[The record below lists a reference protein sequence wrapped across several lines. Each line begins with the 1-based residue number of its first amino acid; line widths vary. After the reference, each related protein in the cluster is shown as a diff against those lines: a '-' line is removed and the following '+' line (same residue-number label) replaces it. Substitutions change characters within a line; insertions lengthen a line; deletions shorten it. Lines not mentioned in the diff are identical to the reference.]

1 MSWKDLLVKAKL
13 IESDAD
19 TPAPDMAPF
28 RSGKDELS
36 ELELSAPPPTPT
48 SPDGV
53 PPDIEEGTPL
63 EDIYASSGV
72 PATPYPAERLLKV
85 LDGLRAMDATHQ
97 RAAVAA
103 MDAADDSWSLEG
115 VLADAAGKVVALKS
129 HLGKLSAT
137 VAAAHAKE
145 ERERANLAKE
155 YEALCT
161 TINQQ
166 MAELQEALRLAT
178 ADNANAIKA
187 LESHTRDTVSASQR
201 EQLRIQVEIDRLD
214 SLSQQLGSPKN
225 P

>member
-36 ELELSAPPPTPT
+36 ELELSAPAPTPT
-48 SPDGV
+48 SPAGL

-103 MDAADDSWSLEG
+103 MDAADDTWSLEG

-129 HLGKLSAT
+129 HLGKLSET
-137 VAAAHAKE
+137 VTAAHAKE
-145 ERERANLAKE
+145 EFERANLAKE

>member
-19 TPAPDMAPF
+19 TPAPDVAPF

-36 ELELSAPPPTPT
+36 ELELSAPAPTPT
-48 SPDGV
+48 SPDGL

-103 MDAADDSWSLEG
+103 MDAADDTWSLEG
-115 VLADAAGKVVALKS
+115 VLADAAGKVVALRS
-129 HLGKLSAT
+129 HLGKLSET
-137 VAAAHAKE
+137 VTAAHAKE
-145 ERERANLAKE
+145 EFERANLAKE

>member
-36 ELELSAPPPTPT
+36 ELELSAPAPTPT
-48 SPDGV
+48 SPAGL

-103 MDAADDSWSLEG
+103 MDAADDTWSLEG

-129 HLGKLSAT
+129 HLGKLSET
-137 VAAAHAKE
+137 VTAAHAKE
-145 ERERANLAKE
+145 EFERANLAKE
-155 YEALCT
+155 YEAICT

>member
-36 ELELSAPPPTPT
+36 ELELSAPAPTPT
-48 SPDGV
+48 SPAGL

-103 MDAADDSWSLEG
+103 MDAADDTWSLEG
-115 VLADAAGKVVALKS
+115 VLADAAGKVVALRS
-129 HLGKLSAT
+129 HLGKLSET
-137 VAAAHAKE
+137 VTAAHAKE
-145 ERERANLAKE
+145 EFERANLAKE
-155 YEALCT
+155 YEAICT

-178 ADNANAIKA
+178 ADNVNAIKA

>member
-36 ELELSAPPPTPT
+36 ELELSAPAPTPT
-48 SPDGV
+48 SPDGL

-103 MDAADDSWSLEG
+103 MDAADDTWSLEG
-115 VLADAAGKVVALKS
+115 VLADAAGKVVALRS
-129 HLGKLSAT
+129 HLGKLSET
-137 VAAAHAKE
+137 VTAAHAKE
-145 ERERANLAKE
+145 EFERANLAKE